1 MFTFLKCSLFFTLH
15 KKVLRLQL
23 WYKLPHS
30 ICISEASKSP
40 RFTGKPQAF
49 WFYPSLIYQA
59 ETQESSAFTFPME
72 HNHEK
77 YSSLINDLYP
87 FSCIVLQW
95 LSAQGFKKNLGRI
108 WNLIWYFPI
117 IFRLGMILFVYFCC
131 STLWNFYCFS
141 SDVFHVCLLR
151 RKINTF
157 FVLSSIAIFNPHLIL
172 LGFSVL

>member
-1 MFTFLKCSLFFTLH
+1 MLFIFHSPQKSASPTVVVQATAFNLHFWGQQVTKVHWQATSLLI
-15 KKVLRLQL
+15 L
-23 WYKLPHS
+23 S
-30 ICISEASKSP
+30 ITNLSSWN
-40 RFTGKPQAF
+40 TGKLCFHLSHGTQPRKIF
-49 WFYPSLIYQA
+49 KPYQWPIPFLLY
-59 ETQESSAFTFPME
+59 SSAMTF
-72 HNHEK
+72 
-77 YSSLINDLYP
+77 SIG
-87 FSCIVLQW
+87 IQ
-95 LSAQGFKKNLGRI
+95 KNLGRI